1 MGVCSENKPEQ
12 PNRREGGAPPGLS
25 GVSREEHV
33 LPVPPSPLPAPHPP
47 EQQLKGEELTGGLL
61 RFHIKGKKHQSSSRP
76 EDEVK
81 GQRETLLLS
90 KVEFQPDGA
99 AEPHV
104 DR

>member
-25 GVSREEHV
+25 SVSREEHA
-33 LPVPPSPLPAPHPP
+33 LPVPPAPLPAVLLCPPP
-47 EQQLKGEELTGGLL
+47 EQQLKEEELTGGLL
-61 RFHIKGKKHQSSSRP
+61 RFHIKGKKHQSSSGP

-81 GQRETLLLS
+81 GQREGGNQN
-90 KVEFQPDGA
+90 QPNGE
-99 AEPHV
+99 AEPRV